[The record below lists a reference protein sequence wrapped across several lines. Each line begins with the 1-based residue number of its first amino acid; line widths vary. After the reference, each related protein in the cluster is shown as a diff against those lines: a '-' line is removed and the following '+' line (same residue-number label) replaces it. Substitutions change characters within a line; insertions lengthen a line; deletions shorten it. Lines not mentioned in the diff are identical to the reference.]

1 MPRMRTDDSIV
12 IVGAARTPIGAYL
25 GGLKTVP
32 AGELGAIALNEAI
45 KRAGIKSEE
54 IEEVIAGQAMGTQEE
69 SNIGRVI
76 GLKAGLKKQSTG
88 MTVNRICGSGIQSA
102 ISAAQELMTLDV
114 DFIAAGGVESLS
126 RSEYYLPLES
136 RWEGFKAGNFTVI
149 DANLALHKH
158 AQPNPDYPEITHMGD
173 TAEKVAERYAITRE
187 EQDTFAVDS
196 QRKAS
201 SAIERG
207 RLAQE
212 IVPVEVIGRRKGV
225 ITVVDKDEHPRPGTN
240 MESLARLKPAFRKDG
255 KGTITAGNASGLND
269 GAAFEVF
276 TKASVA
282 KERGLDVMAKIVDFA
297 IAGCDPNVM
306 GLGPVYAIN
315 KVLSQNK
322 LTLEDIDILEIN
334 EAFAAQTLGCMKE
347 LGIDPGTELYERL
360 NPNGGAIALG
370 HPLGMSGA
378 RIITSLCYEFKN
390 HPEKKYAIASACI
403 GGGQGIALLLENGS
417 VNE

>member
-1 MPRMRTDDSIV
+1 MPRFKTDDPIV

-32 AGELGAIALNEAI
+32 TGELGAMALKEAI
-45 KRAGIKSEE
+45 KRAKLTNEE
-54 IEEVIAGQAMGTQEE
+54 IDEVIVGQAMGTQEE

-76 GLKAGLKKQSTG
+76 GLKAGLRQQSTG

-102 ISAAQELMTLDV
+102 ISAAQELMTMDV
-114 DFIAAGGVESLS
+114 NFIAAGGVESLS

-136 RWEGFKAGNFTVI
+136 RWEGFKAGNFNVI
-149 DANLALHKH
+149 DANLALHMH
-158 AQPNPDYPEITHMGD
+158 AQPNAQYPEVHHMGD
-173 TAEKVAERYAITRE
+173 TAEKIAEKYAITRE
-187 EQDTFAVDS
+187 EQDTYAMDS
-196 QRKAS
+196 QRKAAQ
-201 SAIERG
+201 AIDNG

-212 IVPVEVIGRRKGV
+212 IIPVEVKGRKGS
-225 ITVVDKDEHPRPGTN
+225 ITVIDTDEHPRPGTN

-269 GAAFEVF
+269 GAAFEIF

-315 KVLSQNK
+315 KVLEQSN

-334 EAFAAQTLGCMKE
+334 EAFSAQILGCMKE
-347 LGIDPGTELYERL
+347 LGIEPGSKMYNRL
-360 NPNGGAIALG
+360 NPNGGAVALG

-417 VNE
+417 V

>member
-1 MPRMRTDDSIV
+1 MRTDDSIV

-102 ISAAQELMTLDV
+102 ISAAQELMTMDV

>member
-1 MPRMRTDDSIV
+1 MPRFKTDDPIV

-25 GGLKTVP
+25 GGVKTVP
-32 AGELGAIALNEAI
+32 TGELGAVALKEAI
-45 KRAGIKSEE
+45 KRAGLTSEE
-54 IEEVIAGQAMGTQEE
+54 IDEVIAGQAMGTQEE

-76 GLKAGLKKQSTG
+76 GLKAGLRHQSTG

-102 ISAAQELMTLDV
+102 ISAVQELMTMDV
-114 DFIAAGGVESLS
+114 NFIAAGGVESLS

-136 RWEGFKAGNFTVI
+136 RWEGFKAGNFNII
-149 DANLALHKH
+149 DANLALHMH
-158 AQPNPDYPEITHMGD
+158 AQPNAQYPEVHHMGD
-173 TAEKVAERYAITRE
+173 TAEKIAEMYTITRE
-187 EQDTFAVDS
+187 EQDTYAMDS
-196 QRKAS
+196 QRKAAQ
-201 SAIERG
+201 AIESG

-212 IVPVEVIGRRKGV
+212 IIPVEVKGRKGS
-225 ITVVDKDEHPRPGTN
+225 ITVIDADEHPRPGTN

-269 GAAFEVF
+269 GAAFEIF

-297 IAGCDPNVM
+297 VAGCDPNVM

-315 KVLSQNK
+315 KVLAQNN

-334 EAFAAQTLGCMKE
+334 EAFSAQILGCMKE
-347 LGIDPGTELYERL
+347 LGIEPGSKLYKRL
-360 NPNGGAIALG
+360 NPNGGAVALG

-417 VNE
+417 V

>member
-1 MPRMRTDDSIV
+1 MPRMRMDDPIV
-12 IVGAARTPIGAYL
+12 IVGAARTPIGTYL

-102 ISAAQELMTLDV
+102 ISATQELMTMDV

-201 SAIERG
+201 SAIESG

-212 IVPVEVIGRRKGV
+212 IVPVEVIGRKGV

>member
-1 MPRMRTDDSIV
+1 MSRLKTDDPIV

-32 AGELGAIALNEAI
+32 SSELGAIALKEAI
-45 KRAGIKSEE
+45 KRAGLANEE

-76 GLKAGLKKQSTG
+76 GLKAGLGQYSTG
-88 MTVNRICGSGIQSA
+88 MTTNRVCGSGIQSA
-102 ISAAQELMTLDV
+102 ISAVQELMTMDM

-126 RSEYYLPLES
+126 RSEYYLPLEA
-136 RWEGFKAGNFTVI
+136 RYEGFKAGNFTVI
-149 DANLALHKH
+149 DANLALHINT
-158 AQPNPDYPEITHMGD
+158 QPNDDYPEIHHMGD
-173 TAEKVAERYAITRE
+173 TAEKVAERYTITRE
-187 EQDTFAVDS
+187 EQDAFAVDS
-196 QRKAS
+196 QRKAAQ
-201 SAIERG
+201 AIDSG

-212 IVPVEVIGRRKGV
+212 IVSVEVKDRKGSV
-225 ITVVDKDEHPRPGTN
+225 TIVDTDEHPRPGMD
-240 MESLARLKPAFRKDG
+240 MERLARLKPVFRKDG
-255 KGTITAGNASGLND
+255 KGTITAGNSSGLND
-269 GAAFEVF
+269 GAAFEIF
-276 TKASVA
+276 TKSSVA

-297 IAGCDPNVM
+297 VSGCDPNVM

-315 KVLSQNK
+315 KVLAQND
-322 LTLEDIDILEIN
+322 LTLEEIDILEIN
-334 EAFAAQTLGCMKE
+334 EAFAAQMLGCMKE
-347 LGIDPGTELYERL
+347 LGIKPGSELYERL

-378 RIITSLCYEFKN
+378 RILTSICYEFKN

-417 VNE
+417 VKK

>member
-1 MPRMRTDDSIV
+1 MPRMRMDDPIV

-32 AGELGAIALNEAI
+32 AGELGAIALNEAL

-102 ISAAQELMTLDV
+102 ISAAQELMTMDV

-201 SAIERG
+201 SAIESG
-207 RLAQE
+207 RFAQE
-212 IVPVEVIGRRKGV
+212 IVPVEVIGRKGV
-225 ITVVDKDEHPRPGTN
+225 VTVVDKDEHPRPGTN
-240 MESLARLKPAFRKDG
+240 MEILARLKPAFRKDG

>member
-102 ISAAQELMTLDV
+102 ISATQELMTMDV

-201 SAIERG
+201 SAIESG

-212 IVPVEVIGRRKGV
+212 IVPVEVIGRKGV

>member
-1 MPRMRTDDSIV
+1 MPRLKTEDPIV
-12 IVGAARTPIGAYL
+12 IVGAARTPIGSYL
-25 GGLKTVP
+25 GGLKSVP
-32 AGELGAIALNEAI
+32 TGELGAIALKEAI
-45 KRAGIKSEE
+45 KRAGLTSEE
-54 IEEVIAGQAMGTQEE
+54 IDEVIAGQAMGTQEE

-76 GLKAGLKKQSTG
+76 GLKAGLRQQSTG

-102 ISAAQELMTLDV
+102 ISAVQELMTMDIN
-114 DFIAAGGVESLS
+114 FIAAGGVESLS

-136 RWEGFKAGNFTVI
+136 RWEGFKVGNFNVI
-149 DANLALHKH
+149 DANLALHLH
-158 AQPNPDYPEITHMGD
+158 AQPNAQYPEVHHMGD
-173 TAEKVAERYAITRE
+173 TAEKIAEKYTITRE
-187 EQDTFAVDS
+187 EQDIYAMDS
-196 QRKAS
+196 QRKAAQAVDS
-201 SAIERG
+201 G

-212 IVPVEVIGRRKGV
+212 IIPIEVKGRKGSMTV
-225 ITVVDKDEHPRPGTN
+225 IDADEHPRPETN

-269 GAAFEVF
+269 GAAFEIF
-276 TKASVA
+276 TKASIA

-315 KVLSQNK
+315 KVLAQSN

-334 EAFAAQTLGCMKE
+334 EAFSAQILGCMKE
-347 LGIDPGTELYERL
+347 LGIEPGSKMYNRL
-360 NPNGGAIALG
+360 NPNGGAVALG

-417 VNE
+417 V

>member
-1 MPRMRTDDSIV
+1 MPRFKTDDPIV

-25 GGLKTVP
+25 GGLKTVST
-32 AGELGAIALNEAI
+32 GDLGAIALKEAI
-45 KRAGIKSEE
+45 KRAGLKNEE

-76 GLKAGLKKQSTG
+76 GLKAGLRQQSTG

-102 ISAAQELMTLDV
+102 ISAAQELVTMDL

-136 RWEGFKAGNFTVI
+136 RWEGFKAGNFNVI
-149 DANLALHKH
+149 DANLALHMH
-158 AQPNPDYPEITHMGD
+158 AQPNDEYPEIHHMGD
-173 TAEKVAERYAITRE
+173 TAEKVAERYTITRE
-187 EQDTFAVDS
+187 EQDAFAVDS
-196 QRKAS
+196 QRKTAQAVES
-201 SAIERG
+201 G

-212 IVPVEVIGRRKGV
+212 IVPVEVKGRKGSV
-225 ITVVDKDEHPRPGTN
+225 TLVDADEHPRPGTST
-240 MESLARLKPAFRKDG
+240 ESLARLKPVFRKDG

-269 GAAFEVF
+269 GAAFEIF

-282 KERGLDVMAKIVDFA
+282 SKRGLTVMAKIIDFA
-297 IAGCDPNVM
+297 VAGCDPNVM

-315 KVLSQNK
+315 KVLEQND

-347 LGIDPGTELYERL
+347 LGIEPGSDLYDRL

-378 RIITSLCYEFKN
+378 RIITSICYEFKN
-390 HPEKKYAIASACI
+390 NPNKKYAIASACI
-403 GGGQGIALLLENGS
+403 GGGQGIALLVENGF
-417 VNE
+417 VKE

>member
-1 MPRMRTDDSIV
+1 MPRMRTDDPIV
-12 IVGAARTPIGAYL
+12 IVGAARTPIGTYL
-25 GGLKTVP
+25 GGLKAVP
-32 AGELGAIALNEAI
+32 SGDLGAIALKEAI
-45 KRAGIKSEE
+45 KRAGLTNEE

-76 GLKAGLKKQSTG
+76 GLKAGLKQQSTG

-102 ISAAQELMTLDV
+102 ISATQELMTMDI

-136 RWEGFKAGNFTVI
+136 RWEGFKSGNFNVI
-149 DANLALHKH
+149 DANLALHQH
-158 AQPNPDYPEITHMGD
+158 AQPNDEYAEIHHMGD
-173 TAEKVAERYAITRE
+173 TAEKVAERYTITRE
-187 EQDTFAVDS
+187 EQDVYAVDS
-196 QRKAS
+196 QKKAAQAVES
-201 SAIERG
+201 G

-212 IVPVEVIGRRKGV
+212 IVPVEVIGRKGSVTV
-225 ITVVDKDEHPRPGTN
+225 IDADEHPRPGTN
-240 MESLARLKPAFRKDG
+240 MESLARLKPVFRKDG

-269 GAAFEVF
+269 GAAFEIF
-276 TKASVA
+276 TKTSVA

-297 IAGCDPNVM
+297 VAGCDPNVM

-315 KVLSQNK
+315 KVLKQND
-322 LTLEDIDILEIN
+322 LALEDIDILEIN

-347 LGIDPGTELYERL
+347 LGIEPGTELYKRL

-417 VNE
+417 VE

>member
-1 MPRMRTDDSIV
+1 MPRFKTDDPIV

-32 AGELGAIALNEAI
+32 TGELGAMALKEAI
-45 KRAGIKSEE
+45 KRAKLTNEE
-54 IEEVIAGQAMGTQEE
+54 IDEVIAGQAMGTQEE

-76 GLKAGLKKQSTG
+76 GLKAGLRQQSTG

-102 ISAAQELMTLDV
+102 ISAAQELMTMDV
-114 DFIAAGGVESLS
+114 NFIAAGGVESLS

-136 RWEGFKAGNFTVI
+136 RWEGFKAGNFNVI
-149 DANLALHKH
+149 DANLALHMH
-158 AQPNPDYPEITHMGD
+158 AQPNAQYPEVHHMGD
-173 TAEKVAERYAITRE
+173 TAEKIAEKYTITRE
-187 EQDTFAVDS
+187 EQDTYAMDS
-196 QRKAS
+196 QRKAAQ
-201 SAIERG
+201 AIDNG

-212 IVPVEVIGRRKGV
+212 IISVEVKGRKGS
-225 ITVVDKDEHPRPGTN
+225 ITVIDTDEHPRPGTN

-269 GAAFEVF
+269 GAAFEIF

-315 KVLSQNK
+315 KVLEQSN

-334 EAFAAQTLGCMKE
+334 EAFSAQILGCMKE
-347 LGIDPGTELYERL
+347 LGIEPGSKMYNRL
-360 NPNGGAIALG
+360 NPNGGAVALG

-417 VNE
+417 V

>member
-1 MPRMRTDDSIV
+1 MPRMRTDDPIV

-102 ISAAQELMTLDV
+102 ISAAQELMTMDV

-196 QRKAS
+196 QRKVS
-201 SAIERG
+201 SAIESG

>member
-1 MPRMRTDDSIV
+1 MPRFKTDDPIV

-32 AGELGAIALNEAI
+32 TGELGAIALKEAI
-45 KRAGIKSEE
+45 KRAGLTNEE
-54 IEEVIAGQAMGTQEE
+54 IDEVIAGQAMGTQEE

-76 GLKAGLKKQSTG
+76 GLKAGLRQQSTG

-102 ISAAQELMTLDV
+102 ISAAQELMTMDV

-136 RWEGFKAGNFTVI
+136 RWEGFKAGNFNII
-149 DANLALHKH
+149 DANLALHMH
-158 AQPNPDYPEITHMGD
+158 AQPNAEYPEVHHMGD
-173 TAEKVAERYAITRE
+173 TAEKIAEKYTITRE
-187 EQDTFAVDS
+187 EQDAYAMDS
-196 QRKAS
+196 QRKAAQAS
-201 SAIERG
+201 ESG

-212 IVPVEVIGRRKGV
+212 IISVEVKGRKGN
-225 ITVVDKDEHPRPGTN
+225 ITVIDADEHPRPGTN

-269 GAAFEVF
+269 GAAFEIF
-276 TKASVA
+276 TKASIA

-315 KVLSQNK
+315 KVLAQNDLK
-322 LTLEDIDILEIN
+322 LEDIDILEIN
-334 EAFAAQTLGCMKE
+334 EAFAAQILGCMKE
-347 LGIDPGTELYERL
+347 LGIESGSKVYNRL
-360 NPNGGAIALG
+360 NPNGGAVALG

-417 VNE
+417 V

>member
-1 MPRMRTDDSIV
+1 MPRLRTDDPIV

-32 AGELGAIALNEAI
+32 TGELGAIALKEAV
-45 KRAGIKSEE
+45 KRAGLTTEE
-54 IEEVIAGQAMGTQEE
+54 IEEVIVGQAMGTQEE
-69 SNIGRVI
+69 SNIGRII

-88 MTVNRICGSGIQSA
+88 MTINRVCGSGIQSA
-102 ISAAQELMTLDV
+102 ISAVQELLTMDM
-114 DFIAAGGVESLS
+114 DFVAAGGVESLS

-136 RWEGFKAGNFTVI
+136 RWEGFKSGNFQVI
-149 DANLALHKH
+149 DANLALHIH
-158 AQPNPDYPEITHMGD
+158 AQPTEEYPEIHHMGD
-173 TAEKVAERYAITRE
+173 TAEKVAERYTITRE
-187 EQDTFAVDS
+187 EQDAFAVDS
-196 QRKAS
+196 QQKAAQ
-201 SAIERG
+201 AIESG

-212 IVPVEVIGRRKGV
+212 IVPVEVKGRKGSLTLV
-225 ITVVDKDEHPRPGTN
+225 EADEHPRPGTD
-240 MESLARLKPAFRKDG
+240 MAGLARLKPAFRKDG

-269 GAAFEVF
+269 GAAFEIF

-282 KERGLDVMAKIVDFA
+282 KERGLTFMAKIVDFA
-297 IAGCDPNVM
+297 VAGCDPNVM

-315 KVLSQNK
+315 KVLVQNDLK
-322 LTLEDIDILEIN
+322 LEDIAILEIN
-334 EAFAAQTLGCMKE
+334 EAFAAQTLGCMRE
-347 LGIDPGTELYERL
+347 LGIEPGSDLYNRL

-417 VNE
+417 VKE

>member
-1 MPRMRTDDSIV
+1 MPRMRTDDPIV

-102 ISAAQELMTLDV
+102 ISAAQELMTMDV

-212 IVPVEVIGRRKGV
+212 IVPVEVIGRKGV

-347 LGIDPGTELYERL
+347 LGIDPGTELYKRL

>member
-1 MPRMRTDDSIV
+1 MPRMRMDDPIV

-32 AGELGAIALNEAI
+32 AGELGAIALNEAL

-102 ISAAQELMTLDV
+102 ISAAQELMTMDV

-201 SAIERG
+201 SAIESG
-207 RLAQE
+207 RFAQE
-212 IVPVEVIGRRKGV
+212 IVPVEVIGRKGV
-225 ITVVDKDEHPRPGTN
+225 VTVVDKDEHPRPGTN

>member
-1 MPRMRTDDSIV
+1 MPRFKTDDPIV

-32 AGELGAIALNEAI
+32 TGELGAIALKEAI
-45 KRAGIKSEE
+45 KRAGLTSEE
-54 IEEVIAGQAMGTQEE
+54 IDEVIAGQAMGTQEE

-76 GLKAGLKKQSTG
+76 GLKAGLRQQSTG

-102 ISAAQELMTLDV
+102 ISATQELMTMDV
-114 DFIAAGGVESLS
+114 NFIAAGGVESLS

-136 RWEGFKAGNFTVI
+136 RWEGFKAGNFNVI
-149 DANLALHKH
+149 DANLALHMH
-158 AQPNPDYPEITHMGD
+158 AQPNAQYPEVHHMGD
-173 TAEKVAERYAITRE
+173 TAEKIAEKYAITRE
-187 EQDTFAVDS
+187 EQDTYAMDS
-196 QRKAS
+196 QRKAAQ
-201 SAIERG
+201 AIDNG

-212 IVPVEVIGRRKGV
+212 IIPVEVKGRKGS
-225 ITVVDKDEHPRPGTN
+225 ITVIDTDEHPRPGTN

-269 GAAFEVF
+269 GAAFEIF

-315 KVLSQNK
+315 KVLEQSN

-334 EAFAAQTLGCMKE
+334 EAFSAQILGCMKE
-347 LGIDPGTELYERL
+347 LGIEPGSKMYNRL
-360 NPNGGAIALG
+360 NPNGGAVALG

-417 VNE
+417 V

>member
-1 MPRMRTDDSIV
+1 MPRLKTEDPIV
-12 IVGAARTPIGAYL
+12 IVGAARTPIGSYL

-32 AGELGAIALNEAI
+32 TGELGAIALQEAI
-45 KRAGIKSEE
+45 KRAGLTNEE
-54 IEEVIAGQAMGTQEE
+54 IDEVIAGQAMGTQEE

-76 GLKAGLKKQSTG
+76 GLKAGLRQQSTG

-102 ISAAQELMTLDV
+102 ISAAQELMTMDV
-114 DFIAAGGVESLS
+114 TFIAAGGVESLS

-136 RWEGFKAGNFTVI
+136 RWDGFKVGNFTVI
-149 DANLALHKH
+149 DANLALHLH
-158 AQPNPDYPEITHMGD
+158 AQPNAQYPEVHHMGD
-173 TAEKVAERYAITRE
+173 TAEKIAEKYTITRE
-187 EQDTFAVDS
+187 EQDTYAVDS
-196 QRKAS
+196 QRKAAQ
-201 SAIERG
+201 AINNG

-212 IVPVEVIGRRKGV
+212 IIPVEVKGRKGS
-225 ITVVDKDEHPRPGTN
+225 ITVIDSDEHPRPGTN

-269 GAAFEVF
+269 GAAFEIF

-315 KVLSQNK
+315 KVLAQSNLK
-322 LTLEDIDILEIN
+322 LEDIDILEIN
-334 EAFAAQTLGCMKE
+334 EAFSAQILGCMKE
-347 LGIDPGTELYERL
+347 LGIEPGSKMYNRL
-360 NPNGGAIALG
+360 NPNGGAVALG

-378 RIITSLCYEFKN
+378 RIITSICYEFKN

-417 VNE
+417 V

>member
-1 MPRMRTDDSIV
+1 MPRMRMDDPIV
-12 IVGAARTPIGAYL
+12 IVGAARTPIGTYL

-102 ISAAQELMTLDV
+102 ISATQELMTMDV

-158 AQPNPDYPEITHMGD
+158 AQPNPDYSEITHMGD

-201 SAIERG
+201 SAIESG

-212 IVPVEVIGRRKGV
+212 IVPVEVIGRKGV

>member
-1 MPRMRTDDSIV
+1 MPRMRTDDPIV

-102 ISAAQELMTLDV
+102 ISATQELMTMDV

-201 SAIERG
+201 SAIESG

-212 IVPVEVIGRRKGV
+212 IVPVEVIGRKGV

>member
-102 ISAAQELMTLDV
+102 ISAAQELMTMDV

>member
-1 MPRMRTDDSIV
+1 MPRFKTDDPIV

-32 AGELGAIALNEAI
+32 TGELGAIALKEAI
-45 KRAGIKSEE
+45 KRAGLTNEE
-54 IEEVIAGQAMGTQEE
+54 IDEVIAGQAMGTQEE

-76 GLKAGLKKQSTG
+76 GLKAGLRQQSTG

-102 ISAAQELMTLDV
+102 ISAAQELMTMDV

-136 RWEGFKAGNFTVI
+136 RWEGFKAGNFNII
-149 DANLALHKH
+149 DANLALHMH
-158 AQPNPDYPEITHMGD
+158 AQPNAEYPEVHHMGD
-173 TAEKVAERYAITRE
+173 TAEKIAEKYTITRE
-187 EQDTFAVDS
+187 EQDAYAMDS
-196 QRKAS
+196 QRKAAQAS
-201 SAIERG
+201 ESG

-212 IVPVEVIGRRKGV
+212 IISVEVKGRKGN
-225 ITVVDKDEHPRPGTN
+225 ITVIDADEHPRPGTN

-269 GAAFEVF
+269 GAAFEIF
-276 TKASVA
+276 TKASIA

-315 KVLSQNK
+315 KVLAQNDLK
-322 LTLEDIDILEIN
+322 LEDIDILEIN
-334 EAFAAQTLGCMKE
+334 EAFAAQILGCMKE
-347 LGIDPGTELYERL
+347 LGIESGSKVYNRL
-360 NPNGGAIALG
+360 NPNGGAVALG

-390 HPEKKYAIASACI
+390 HPEKKYGIASACI

-417 VNE
+417 V

>member
-1 MPRMRTDDSIV
+1 MPRMRMDDPIV
-12 IVGAARTPIGAYL
+12 IVGAARTPIGTYL

-102 ISAAQELMTLDV
+102 ISATQELMTMDV

-158 AQPNPDYPEITHMGD
+158 AQPNPDYSEITHMGD

>member
-1 MPRMRTDDSIV
+1 MPRLKTEDPIV

-25 GGLKTVP
+25 GGLKNIPT
-32 AGELGAIALNEAI
+32 GELGAVALKEAI
-45 KRAGIKSEE
+45 KRAGLTNEE
-54 IEEVIAGQAMGTQEE
+54 IDEVIAGQAMGTQEE

-76 GLKAGLKKQSTG
+76 GLKAGLRQQSTG

-102 ISAAQELMTLDV
+102 ISAVQELMTMDV
-114 DFIAAGGVESLS
+114 NFIAAGGVESLS

-149 DANLALHKH
+149 DANLALHQH
-158 AQPNPDYPEITHMGD
+158 AQPNAQYPEVHHMGD
-173 TAEKVAERYAITRE
+173 TAEKIAEKYTITRE
-187 EQDTFAVDS
+187 EQDAYAMDS
-196 QRKAS
+196 QRKAAQAS
-201 SAIERG
+201 DNG

-212 IVPVEVIGRRKGV
+212 IVPIEVKGRKGS
-225 ITVVDKDEHPRPGTN
+225 ITVIDADEHPRPGTN

-269 GAAFEVF
+269 GAAFEIF
-276 TKASVA
+276 TKTSVA

-315 KVLSQNK
+315 KVLAQSN

-334 EAFAAQTLGCMKE
+334 EAFSAQILGCMKE
-347 LGIDPGTELYERL
+347 LGIEPGSKMYKRL
-360 NPNGGAIALG
+360 NPNGGAVALG

-378 RIITSLCYEFKN
+378 RIITSVCYEFKN

-417 VNE
+417 V

>member
-1 MPRMRTDDSIV
+1 MPRMRTDDPIV

-102 ISAAQELMTLDV
+102 ISATQELMTMDV

-158 AQPNPDYPEITHMGD
+158 AQPNPDYSEITHMGD

-201 SAIERG
+201 SAIESG

-212 IVPVEVIGRRKGV
+212 IVPVEVIGRKGV